1 MVKHSL
7 LTEEVQFEQRPR
19 QGAAE
24 QSYVDIQGESVPTER
39 ADTGGTE
46 WEQTLRSEPSKEGR
60 VVGANCL
67 WAEAE

>member
-1 MVKHSL
+1 M
-7 LTEEVQFEQRPR
+7 
-19 QGAAE
+19 
-24 QSYVDIQGESVPTER
+24 DIQGESVPTER